1 MKRSLID
8 VAFELLQ
15 KKKKPVPFI
24 KLWSELAQIEGLTQ
38 AQQDDRIAQF
48 YSDMCLDNRFVNMG
62 ENKWDLRSRH
72 TFSEVV
78 INLDDLLDDSD
89 EDEENYDLGE
99 DEQED
104 KELEDD
110 KY

>member
-24 KLWSELAQIEGLTQ
+24 KLWSEVAQIEGLTQ

-48 YSDMCLDNRFVNMG
+48 YSDMCLDNRFANMG

-78 INLDDLLDDSD
+78 INTDDLLDDSD
-89 EDEENYDLGE
+89 DEEENYELDENEDEEEEKD
-99 DEQED
+99 
-104 KELEDD
+104 DD